1 MYIYLMG
8 RKSSIKKIKR
18 DNSASKNIEAA
29 LSMHLY
35 EKQHSPITTRF
46 TGMGLQECDV
56 ISVSKSDYIYE
67 YEIKTSRADFKKDFI
82 KEKHTHMINESS
94 TKVVRGQTI
103 YLLPNYFTF
112 VVPFGLVSE
121 EEVPE
126 YAGLMYMNEDSSFA
140 VVKKPKLLHKVK
152 ASDEFIRKL
161 AHNLTCKLVFKKVS

>member
-1 MYIYLMG
+1 MG

>member
-1 MYIYLMG
+1 MG

-112 VVPFGLVSE
+112 VVPFGLVSQ

-126 YAGLMYMNEDSSFA
+126 YAGLMYMNEDSSF
-140 VVKKPKLLHKVK
+140 VIVKKPKLLHKVK
-152 ASDEFIRKL
+152 ANEEFIRKL
-161 AHNLTCKLVFKKVS
+161 AHNLTCKLVFKKIS

>member
-1 MYIYLMG
+1 MG
-8 RKSSIKKIKR
+8 RKSSMKKIKR
-18 DNSASKNIEAA
+18 DNSVSKNIEAA
-29 LSMHLY
+29 LSLHLY

-126 YAGLMYMNEDSSFA
+126 YAGLMYMNEDSSFV

-152 ASDEFIRKL
+152 ANEEFIRKL
-161 AHNLTCKLVFKKVS
+161 AHNLTCKLVFKKIS

>member
-1 MYIYLMG
+1 MG

-94 TKVVRGQTI
+94 TKVVRGKKL

-126 YAGLMYMNEDSSFA
+126 YAGLMYMNDDSSF
-140 VVKKPKLLHKVK
+140 VIVKKPKLLHKEK
-152 ASDEFIRKL
+152 ASEEFIRKL

>member
-1 MYIYLMG
+1 MG

-94 TKVVRGQTI
+94 TKVVRGQTL

-126 YAGLMYMNEDSSFA
+126 YAGLMYMNDDSSFT

-152 ASDEFIRKL
+152 ANEEFIRKL
-161 AHNLTCKLVFKKVS
+161 AHNLTCKLVFKKIS

>member
-1 MYIYLMG
+1 MG

-67 YEIKTSRADFKKDFI
+67 YEIKTSRADFRKDFI

-112 VVPFGLVSE
+112 VTPFGLVSA

-126 YAGLMYMNEDSSFA
+126 YAGLMYMNEDSSF
-140 VVKKPKLLHKVK
+140 VIVKKPKLLHKVK
-152 ASDEFIRKL
+152 ANDEFIRKL